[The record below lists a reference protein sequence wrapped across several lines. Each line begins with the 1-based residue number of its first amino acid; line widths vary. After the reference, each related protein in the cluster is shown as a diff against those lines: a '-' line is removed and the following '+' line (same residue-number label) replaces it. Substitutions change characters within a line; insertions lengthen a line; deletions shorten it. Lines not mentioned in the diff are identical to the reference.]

1 MKATPKAFSHAAKK
15 NESLS
20 IQEFSFNTINSEEK
34 KAINLAATGLLN
46 KFSVKEHSYL
56 LNTAPPPP
64 LDRVSTTYVPTST
77 PLTSNS
83 SLSPQTWFFS
93 FDARELY
100 NTTARIQLT
109 AIEALLIQTLT
120 LSTERICSKQELI
133 IGIGKDPH
141 TYSGLEMCL
150 SRLQNKFRDSFYER
164 LFRSV
169 RNKGYCLVQ
178 DVKNAQ

>member
-15 NESLS
+15 NENLS
-20 IQEFSFNTINSEEK
+20 TQEFSFNTINSKDK
-34 KAINLAATGLLN
+34 KTVNLAATGLIST
-46 KFSVKEHSYL
+46 FSLKENSYL

-64 LDRVSTTYVPTST
+64 QDRVSTNYVPAST
-77 PLTSNS
+77 PPLSCS

-93 FDARELY
+93 FDARELH
-100 NTTARIQLT
+100 NTKARIHLT

-133 IGIGKDPH
+133 VGIGKDPH

-169 RNKGYCLVQ
+169 RNRGYCLVQ
-178 DVKNAQ
+178 DVKNA

>member
-1 MKATPKAFSHAAKK
+1 MKAVLNTFNKIKLKSANPLTQTTSCNLHSPLKDCTPRS
-15 NESLS
+15 
-20 IQEFSFNTINSEEK
+20 NTITLPTLNS
-34 KAINLAATGLLN
+34 
-46 KFSVKEHSYL
+46 
-56 LNTAPPPP
+56 
-64 LDRVSTTYVPTST
+64 VSTTYVPTST
-77 PLTSNS
+77 PPTSNS